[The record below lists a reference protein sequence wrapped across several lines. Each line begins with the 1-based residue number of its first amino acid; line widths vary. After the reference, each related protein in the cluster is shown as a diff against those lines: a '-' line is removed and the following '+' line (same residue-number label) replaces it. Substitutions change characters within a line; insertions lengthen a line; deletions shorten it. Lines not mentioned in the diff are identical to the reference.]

1 MKQLTE
7 QTLKDL
13 IHQVYLEAFKDVCA
27 EEDLSE
33 EEPALLAE
41 PQFEGDEP
49 PELSEGSSTPFSR
62 LIKILNTFDEDE
74 RARLFRRYG
83 YYTSAH
89 LLNQLNNIKKAEKG
103 AL

>member
-13 IHQVYLEAFKDVCA
+13 IHQVYLEAFKDICV
-27 EEDLSE
+27 E

-49 PELSEGSSTPFSR
+49 PELSEGNETPFSR

-103 AL
+103 SL